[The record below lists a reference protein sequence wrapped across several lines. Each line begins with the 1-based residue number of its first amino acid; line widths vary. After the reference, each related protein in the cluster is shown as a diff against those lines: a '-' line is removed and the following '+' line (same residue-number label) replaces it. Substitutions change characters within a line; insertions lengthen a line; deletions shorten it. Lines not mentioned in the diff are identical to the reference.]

1 MRRATLADVAT
12 LAGVSK
18 SAVSRVLSGTPS
30 TVRISDATMARIY
43 EAARQL
49 DYQPNAAARA
59 LGRKRTETIALV
71 VPASSAEDHSDH
83 RFSHLKL
90 SELLSGIDQIT
101 TERGFHLIV
110 QIAGGDPFEDPRHAQ
125 IWKNGAVDGVLW
137 LAMPLD
143 PRLNQLGCPIVGINC
158 APDDRVE
165 ASTVNADHYEAGRI
179 ATEHL
184 IRLGHTSIAHISAPR
199 SLWVGAERER
209 GYVDAMTSAGYRPR
223 ILEGDSFEESGVALA
238 RELMASSMPPTAIFC
253 GGDLMAFG
261 ALRAAQRAGVN
272 VPDDLALIGSDG
284 MKLCHFTTPSLS
296 TVRMTMHR
304 AAAEAAAILI
314 DDIEGTATQRRHL
327 VAPIELVIR
336 ESCGFHELPPG
347 SLDELAVPSPDAL
360 DYELRT
366 VGGKSS
372 AARRSPAE

>member
-209 GYVDAMTSAGYRPR
+209 GYVDAMLSAGYSPR

-314 DDIEGTATQRRHL
+314 DDIEGSATQPRHL

-360 DYELRT
+360 DYESRT
-366 VGGKSS
+366 ARGSSS
-372 AARRSPAE
+372 AAMRSPAE